1 MSQEEILVI
10 KARVVREVESL
21 SVMPSDAG
29 SATPVTSAESTKETQ
44 SASKRQKKSL
54 GSFFKQPAAEITSF
68 SETREN

>member
-21 SVMPSDAG
+21 YVMPSDAG

-44 SASKRQKKSL
+44 SASKRQKNSL
-54 GSFFKQPAAEITSF
+54 GSFFKKPAAEMTRL
-68 SETREN
+68 SETEKI